1 MSNYKP
7 GYKTRIAIVKGDGS
21 IKEIEVGKGDV
32 KTLLKIKEARESE
45 KMDEETLLAGM
56 ALKAS
61 TLGTKF
67 DKTYSK
73 GISDSKRLELRKK
86 RKKRKKR

>member
-1 MSNYKP
+1 MKRP
-7 GYKTRIAIVKGDGS
+7 GGKTKIRVVQSDGT
-21 IKEIEVGKGDV
+21 IKLMEVGEIDV
-32 KTLLKIKEARESE
+32 KTLSKIKEARKS
-45 KMDEETLLAGM
+45 KVDEETLLAGM

-73 GISDSKRLELRKK
+73 GISDSKRSELRKK